1 MYARP
6 KGGRGGLFPLRTV
19 LQSYS
24 KGFLSIKALQKGK
37 GVFGI
42 VNPPAKQRYIH
53 LNYFGVTRA
62 EQEKH
67 LSKKALLSAVQER
80 KKSPQYSDRSG
91 ASLGLL
97 FSKIEQRRL
106 SNLSYCLPAL

>member
-42 VNPPAKQRYIH
+42 VNPPAKQISLDFSPFLGYDLI
-53 LNYFGVTRA
+53 N
-62 EQEKH
+62 
-67 LSKKALLSAVQER
+67 SANTE
-80 KKSPQYSDRSG
+80 G
-91 ASLGLL
+91 WNLGNV
-97 FSKIEQRRL
+97 KRR
-106 SNLSYCLPAL
+106 